1 MARSRIAGFLTIC
14 IFLSGCATH
23 PDTSLFQNGEGAY
36 LALPAGSVTG
46 NQAQILADQYGAV
59 IKQDSRQKI
68 TKDIEAMM
76 TSEKSWVIV
85 VTPANRD
92 FISEIFGNIP
102 PPSGIPS
109 ATVQVYGE
117 STPELEKEMAR
128 LRLEKSVN
136 RRPGDDK

>member
-1 MARSRIAGFLTIC
+1 VARSRIAGLLTIC
-14 IFLSGCATH
+14 IFLTGCARH
-23 PDTSLFQNGEGAY
+23 DPLLFHNEEGNY
-36 LALPAGSVTG
+36 LALPAASVTG

-68 TKDIEAMM
+68 TQDIEALLA
-76 TSEKSWVIV
+76 SEKSWVIV
-85 VTPANRD
+85 ITPANRD
-92 FISEIFGNIP
+92 FMTGIFGKIP
-102 PPSGIPS
+102 APSGIPS

-128 LRLEKSVN
+128 LGLERSVN